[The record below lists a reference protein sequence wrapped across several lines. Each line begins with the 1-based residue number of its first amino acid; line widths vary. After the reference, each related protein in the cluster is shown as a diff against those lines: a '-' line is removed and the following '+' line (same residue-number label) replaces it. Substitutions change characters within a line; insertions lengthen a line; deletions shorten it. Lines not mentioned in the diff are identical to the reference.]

1 MRIRILIFN
10 LHLQLPAHV
19 PHLLFH
25 LSVLRGESGL
35 PVPLPVLALTLARG
49 PGGANQHGRAV
60 LSAAVVAELL
70 PVAAL
75 PQIDGRAMLYSVH
88 VSAGLLVAVV
98 ATDQCFA
105 CDDAVLVVK
114 LDAIAV
120 GGEKRSLAKK
130 FVVLKTRF

>member
-1 MRIRILIFN
+1 M
-10 LHLQLPAHV
+10 
-19 PHLLFH
+19 
-25 LSVLRGESGL
+25 
-35 PVPLPVLALTLARG
+35 TLARG

-60 LSAAVVAELL
+60 LSTAVVAELL

-75 PQIDGRAMLYSVH
+75 PQIDGRAMLYSVR

-130 FVVLKTRF
+130 FVVLEKILTSHIHFNHFHSNSLSNAGSPSSCRGR